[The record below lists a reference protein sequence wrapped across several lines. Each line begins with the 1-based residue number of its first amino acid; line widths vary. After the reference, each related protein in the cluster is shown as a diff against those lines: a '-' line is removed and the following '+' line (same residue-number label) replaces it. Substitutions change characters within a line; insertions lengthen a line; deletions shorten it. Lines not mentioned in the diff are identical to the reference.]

1 MRIARVVQYF
11 QPRFGYAD
19 YYLMTAFKRLGHE
32 VCIITSDY
40 YSPEVS
46 LFDNSVN
53 RKIGSGKSVEYGL
66 IVYRLPTFFEMNGW
80 VINLVGMKKVLE
92 DFKPDVVHSN
102 DLVYPLTLLA
112 VHYRRKFRYK
122 LFVDSITGSFN
133 PTGPKALAFKMYK
146 RLFARY
152 LQKNVSGFFAICQG
166 SKKWLFKSFHVPNSS
181 IKLVPLAADSNVFLP
196 DAQNRQV
203 MRDNLGFKTDEIV
216 LIYTGKITHDKDIDV
231 LIRSLALVAC
241 DFSGKLKLLIIGNGQ
256 PKYLKYLSEL
266 EKMSG
271 VLENVVF
278 IPTVDRRVLP
288 KYFNAA
294 DVAIWPGIPS
304 ISIIEAMASGL
315 PIIIAKYAR
324 PREDAYDTTHLL
336 EYENGL
342 SFQRGDVLQLA
353 SSIRR
358 LASNE
363 SLRKEMGKK
372 SRKLVEEK
380 LNWDKVAIQLIT
392 IYDEI
397 C

>member
-19 YYLMTAFKRLGHE
+19 YYLTTAFKRLGHE
-32 VCIITSDY
+32 VCIITSDR
-40 YSPEVS
+40 YSPEVA

-80 VINLVGMKKVLE
+80 VTNLVGMKKVLE

-102 DLVYPLTLLA
+102 GLICPLTLLA

-133 PTGPKALAFKMYK
+133 PTGPKALAFKIYK

-271 VLENVVF
+271 VLENVIF

-358 LASNE
+358 LASDE